1 MSLQVGSNIAD
12 AGKLERALPT
22 FQLRY
27 SQGQQGLC
35 RGFKLEILPTGFPT
49 FQLPLCR
56 RQLGFPKLESWKIP
70 YSYGEVCPGRMP
82 GTPSAPSFQVSLNQQ
97 QQEKSAWAD

>member
-1 MSLQVGSNIAD
+1 MSLQVGNNIAV
-12 AGKLERALPT
+12 AGKLARVLPT
-22 FQLRY
+22 FQLPH
-27 SQGQQGLC
+27 SQGQQGLG
-35 RGFKLEILPTGFPT
+35 RGFKLEPLPTGFPT

-56 RQLGFPKLESWKIP
+56 RQPGFLKLESWKKP
-70 YSYGEVCPGRMP
+70 PSYGEVCPGRMP